1 MRFAFW
7 ATLVCFVW
15 RALTYAAYTPF
26 LETLH
31 VFFLHMGNDFL
42 LFGPKKHLD
51 PHFLRITVL

>member
-7 ATLVCFVW
+7 ATRLCFVW

-31 VFFLHMGNDFL
+31 VFFLHMGNDFP
-42 LFGPKKHLD
+42 FPKKHLD
-51 PHFLRITVL
+51 PHFLRITVR